1 MTAQQLKNSILQMAV
16 QGKLVPQDPNDEP
29 ASVLLERIRAEKE
42 RLIKEKKI
50 KREKNPS
57 VIFKGADNT
66 PYEKIGDEVRPLADL
81 APFEIP
87 SSWEWC
93 RVGDLFSNMSGLAY
107 KKDALAIKA
116 DKMVRVLRGGNI
128 GEEQFYFKGDDVFIS
143 SELVKPELYL
153 RKNYMITPAVS
164 SLDHIGKIALIDKDY
179 SDTVVGGFVLMLIPH
194 FNDDVISEYLLYAFA
209 AKHHRDNCRNIT
221 HKSGQA
227 FYNLSREQMMNLPVP
242 IPPREEMGRIIEMLK
257 RVLPRVADYAV
268 VDTALQNLNGSFP
281 EALKKSILQEA
292 VQGKLVPQ
300 DPSDEPAEALLE
312 RIRVEK
318 QRLIKEGKIKKG
330 KHESV
335 IFRRDNSHYEKRGSE
350 EVCIDDEIPFEIP
363 ENWAWARLSSFGVF
377 SSGKTPSMSNPQFWN
392 GNIPWVTSK
401 DMKRPVITDSEMH
414 ISELAAS
421 TMQLYP
427 TDTLLLVARSGILK
441 RLLPLCKLGI
451 DSTINQ
457 DIKAFSLYDIELS
470 EWLFYGIKAFEPFI
484 LKELVKSVTTVESL
498 KFDEF
503 AAMLIPVPPL
513 SEQRRIIAA
522 IKTAMNLL
530 TPLSSNPLFSL

>member
-66 PYEKIGDEVRPLADL
+66 PYEKIGDEVRSLADL
-81 APFEIP
+81 VPFEIP

-116 DKMVRVLRGGNI
+116 DKMIRVLRGGNI
-128 GEEQFYFKGDDVFIS
+128 GEEQFLFKGDDVFIS

-194 FNDDVISEYLLYAFA
+194 FNDDVVSEYLLYAFA

-242 IPPREEMGRIIEMLK
+242 IPPREEMGRIIAMLK
-257 RVLPRVADYAV
+257 RVLPKVADYAV

-312 RIRVEK
+312 RIRAEK
-318 QRLIKEGKIKKG
+318 QRLIKEGKIKKD

-335 IFRRDNSHYEKRGSE
+335 IFRRDNSHYEKLDGVER
-350 EVCIDDEIPFEIP
+350 CIDDELPFEIP
-363 ENWAWARLSSFGVF
+363 ENWCWARLGSISSYAETKQKVNAANADSAIWGLDLEDIEKGGRLIVRKTVGERKAIGDKTVF
-377 SSGKTPSMSNPQFWN
+377 SKGD
-392 GNIPWVTSK
+392 ILYSK
-401 DMKRPVITDSEMH
+401 LRP
-414 ISELAAS
+414 
-421 TMQLYP
+421 Y
-427 TDTLLLVARSGILK
+427 LLKILVAPECGICTPEIVPFQVYGGIVSEYIVNFLRSPYVDNLINSITYGVKMPRIGTETMITLFVPIPPIAEQH
-441 RLLPLCKLGI
+441 RIVRRIEELLPL
-451 DSTINQ
+451 
-457 DIKAFSLYDIELS
+457 
-470 EWLFYGIKAFEPFI
+470 
-484 LKELVKSVTTVESL
+484 VKGL
-498 KFDEF
+498 
-503 AAMLIPVPPL
+503 
-513 SEQRRIIAA
+513 
-522 IKTAMNLL
+522 
-530 TPLSSNPLFSL
+530 